1 MTTPDK
7 PPLLLTPGPLTT
19 AEATRRAMLRDWGSR
34 DRDFIALNARVRD
47 GLLAVAN
54 GAPTHTTV
62 PLQGSGTFIVE
73 AALCTLVPHRGAT
86 GDKADAKLLILSNGA
101 YGQRMARIC
110 EVAERSFAVI
120 EAPEDTPIDPAAVQ
134 AALEAEPAISHV
146 ALVHCETTTGLLNPV
161 SEIAAVVADAGREL
175 ILDSMSAFGAL
186 PVDVQA
192 GRIGCVVASSNKC
205 IEGPPGFGYAIV
217 REDLLAAARG
227 NAHSLSL
234 DLEHQWRAMGGNGQ
248 WRFTPPTH
256 VIAAFDAALAA
267 HAAEGGQAGRH
278 ARYAENCETLVT
290 AMREA
295 GFATYLPDD
304 LQAPI
309 IVTFHAPADPAWDF
323 AALYDRL
330 LARGYAIYPGKLTR
344 AETFRIGC
352 IGQVTAD
359 DMTGVATAIAEELAA
374 MGVKRF
380 GRG

>member
-1 MTTPDK
+1 MTRTPRRPNM

-19 AEATRRAMLRDWGSR
+19 ADATREAMLRDWGSR
-34 DRDFIALNARVRD
+34 DTDFIALNARVRA
-47 GLLAVAN
+47 GLLDIAN
-54 GAPTHTTV
+54 GGETHTTV

-73 AALCTLVPHRGAT
+73 AALCTLVPHQNVS
-86 GDKADAKLLILSNGA
+86 DQKLLICANGA
-101 YGQRMARIC
+101 YGRRMARIC
-110 EVAERSFAVI
+110 EIAGRAHAII
-120 EAPEDTPIDPAAVQ
+120 EAPEDTPIDPAAVR
-134 AALEAEPAISHV
+134 AALEAEPALTHV

-192 GRIGCVVASSNKC
+192 DRIGCVVASSNKC
-205 IEGPPGFGYAIV
+205 LEGPPGFGYAVV
-217 REDLLAAARG
+217 REDLLAAAKG

-234 DLEHQWRAMGGNGQ
+234 DLEDQWRAMEGNGQ

-267 HAAEGGQAGRH
+267 YRDEGGQPARL
-278 ARYAENCETLVT
+278 ARYAGNADTLIG
-290 AMREA
+290 AMCGA
-295 GFATYLPDD
+295 GFETYLSGD

-330 LARGYAIYPGKLTR
+330 VARGFAIYPGKLTE
-344 AETFRIGC
+344 AETFRIGV
-352 IGQVTAD
+352 IGQVRAA
-359 DMTGVATAIAEELAA
+359 DMTAVAATIREELEA
-374 MGVKRF
+374 MGVERF

>member
-1 MTTPDK
+1 MTKPVASNK

-19 AEATRRAMLRDWGSR
+19 ADATREAMLRDWGSR
-34 DRDFIALNARVRD
+34 DTDFIALNARVRA
-47 GLLAVAN
+47 GLLDIAN

-73 AALCTLVPHRGAT
+73 AALCTLVPHR
-86 GDKADAKLLILSNGA
+86 DVSDRKLLICANGA
-101 YGQRMARIC
+101 YGHRMARIC
-110 EVAERSFAVI
+110 EIAGRSHAII
-120 EAPEDTPIDPAAVQ
+120 EAPEDTPIDPAAVR
-134 AALEAEPAISHV
+134 AALEAEPALTHV

-161 SEIAAVVADAGREL
+161 AEIAAVVAGAGREL

-192 GRIGCVVASSNKC
+192 DGIGCVVASSNKC
-205 IEGPPGFGYAIV
+205 LEGPPGFGYAVV
-217 REDLLAAARG
+217 REDLLAAAKG

-234 DLEHQWRAMGGNGQ
+234 DLEHQWRAMEGNGQ

-267 HAAEGGQAGRH
+267 FQHEGGQPARL
-278 ARYAENCETLVT
+278 ARYADNAETLIG
-290 AMREA
+290 AMRGA
-295 GFATYLPDD
+295 GFETYLPDD

-330 LARGYAIYPGKLTR
+330 VARGFAIYPGKLTQ
-344 AETFRIGC
+344 AETFRIGV
-352 IGQVTAD
+352 IGQVTAA
-359 DMTGVATAIAEELAA
+359 DMTTVAATISEELAA
-374 MGVKRF
+374 MGIKRF
-380 GRG
+380 GWD